1 MIGLEEGFVPIV
13 YAQSDQALAEE
24 RRLLYVAM
32 TRASSD
38 LHCSWARVR
47 TRGRDARLERQPSP
61 WLAAVARVARTGTG
75 RATAADTG
83 RRIAELRTRLT

>member
-1 MIGLEEGFVPIV
+1 MPIV

-47 TRGRDARLERQPSP
+47 TTGTGRQMERQPSP

-75 RATAADTG
+75 RATAADAG
-83 RRIAELRTRLT
+83 RRITELRTRLT